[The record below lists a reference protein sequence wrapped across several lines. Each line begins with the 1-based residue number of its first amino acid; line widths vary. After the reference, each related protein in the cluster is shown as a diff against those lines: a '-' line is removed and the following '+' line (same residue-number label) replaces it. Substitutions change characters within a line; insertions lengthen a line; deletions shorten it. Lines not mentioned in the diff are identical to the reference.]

1 MVGFVKLGKVVF
13 LLSARKYGGGIRV
26 ERERG
31 ISWIFGNGEVGIDL
45 DGKIIKIE
53 FMKRRT
59 NISLE
64 YIATISA
71 H

>member
-1 MVGFVKLGKVVF
+1 MELIKEVF
-13 LLSARKYGGGIRV
+13 LFSDRKYRGIRA

-31 ISWIFGNGEVGIDL
+31 ISWFFGNGEVGIDL

-53 FMKRRT
+53 FMKRMT

-64 YIATISA
+64 YTATISA

>member
-1 MVGFVKLGKVVF
+1 MVGFVELGKEVF
-13 LLSARKYGGGIRV
+13 LFSDRKYGGIRV

-31 ISWIFGNGEVGIDL
+31 ISWFFGNGEIGIDL